1 MKHVPVVV
9 RTACLALGLLVLA
22 GCGSSPTPKFYTLHS
37 VAAKATDQAPAGP
50 QTEQPAPAAPAVI
63 GIGPVEIP
71 DYLDRPQLVT
81 RSEQNRMRLLEFDLW
96 TGSLRADVSRVL
108 MEDLYAVLPPDRFS
122 VVWWKQGAAMDYRV
136 AVHIHRFDAGPGEVL
151 LSAQWTLFTKEKKGA
166 PLMATSRI
174 TEASGADP
182 GETVAA
188 MSRALARLSREIA
201 QKVQGSA
208 LREPGVK
215 D

>member
-1 MKHVPVVV
+1 MKHVPILI

-37 VAAKATDQAPAGP
+37 VAAKAADPAPAGP
-50 QTEQPAPAAPAVI
+50 QIEQPAAPVVI

-96 TGSLRADVSRVL
+96 TGSLRADVGRVL
-108 MEDLYAVLPPDRFS
+108 MEDLCALLPPDRFS

-136 AVHIHRFDAGPGEVL
+136 ALHIHRFDAGPGEVL
-151 LSAQWTLFTKEKKGA
+151 LSAQWMVFTKEKKGA
-166 PLMATSRI
+166 SLIATSRL

-201 QKVQGSA
+201 QKVQGST
-208 LREPGVK
+208 LREPGGQN
-215 D
+215 